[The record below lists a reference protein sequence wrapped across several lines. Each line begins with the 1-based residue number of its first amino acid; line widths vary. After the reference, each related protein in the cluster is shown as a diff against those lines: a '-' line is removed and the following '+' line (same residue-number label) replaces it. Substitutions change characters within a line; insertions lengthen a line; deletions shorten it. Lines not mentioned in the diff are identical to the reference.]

1 MSIDSLTRPPSKSCW
16 RVPASH
22 RFASPGNMGAYI
34 AVHDAYV
41 CPNASGIDDV
51 NEILQLRISHID
63 RAYRKITHQIPIACV
78 LI

>member
-22 RFASPGNMGAYI
+22 RFAAPGNIGAYI
-34 AVHDAYV
+34 AVHDTCVY
-41 CPNASGIDDV
+41 PNASGIDDL
-51 NEILQLRISHID
+51 NEILPLRISHID
-63 RAYRKITHQIPIACV
+63 RACRKITHQIPIACG